1 MNAWGSQVTLLIATD
16 QSGETTNSLTHNPA
30 LSAID
35 GAPCHH
41 SEVSVR
47 EAIRSAMALLDQR
60 DRRLLALAI
69 AIQMATSLLDL
80 AGVLLIGLVGAL
92 AITTVQSEPPPATV
106 QGLADT
112 LGLGHLS
119 SQGLVVAL
127 AAAAAV
133 VLLTKSV
140 VSSFLTHRVLVFL
153 ANRQALVSARLAK
166 ELLAQPL
173 TFIQKRSSQ
182 ESAYALIA
190 GAGYATSQILGQLV
204 IAATELALLTVL
216 GLALLVVSPI
226 VAVAAIAFFALV
238 AWALQWAMGG
248 WASRVGRVAAE
259 ADISSMN
266 AIQEAISAYREISV
280 ANRRA
285 MYVDRIQRLRW
296 QAAKVAADIQF
307 IGMFPKYMFEAAMVV
322 GGFALAGMLFATQNS
337 VAAVGTLALFLAA
350 GFRVMPSLLRL
361 QGAALNLRGAS
372 GAAAPTFALAAE
384 LGNPLESPGDLE
396 AAQRIRL
403 RIREGHP
410 GFVPSISLG
419 DVTVRY
425 AGAPRDALT
434 DVTFEVSPGQSVA
447 IVGRSGAGKSTLAD
461 VVLGVVVPT
470 SGEVLLGGVAPD
482 VCRTRWPGG
491 VAYVPQQVVLA
502 NDTVRSNVALGLP
515 NEAVDDQMVWEAL
528 ERAHFADQLRSS
540 DRGLDTQIGEH
551 GKRLSGGQRQRL
563 GIARALYTRP
573 RLLVLDE
580 ATSSLDAETERAIT
594 EMIAELDGDVSTLI
608 VAHRLST
615 VREVDFLVYLDE
627 GRVAGIGSFS
637 ELVRSVPSFER
648 QASLMGLK
656 P

>member
-1 MNAWGSQVTLLIATD
+1 MRTTAASRGS
-16 QSGETTNSLTHNPA
+16 
-30 LSAID
+30 
-35 GAPCHH
+35 GAPWDNCD
-41 SEVSVR
+41 VSVK
-47 EAIRSAMALLDQR
+47 EAIRSALALLDRR
-60 DRRLLALAI
+60 DRRLLTLAI

-80 AGVLLIGLVGAL
+80 VGVLLIGLVGAL
-92 AITTVQSEPPPATV
+92 AVTTVQSEPPPATV
-106 QGLADT
+106 QEVADT
-112 LGLGHLS
+112 LGLGELS

-140 VSSFLTHRVLVFL
+140 VSSYLTRRVLIFL

-182 ESAYALIA
+182 ESAYALIS

-204 IAATELALLTVL
+204 IAATELALLIVL
-216 GLALLVVSPI
+216 GIALLVVSPV
-226 VAVAAIAFFALV
+226 VAVAAITFFALV

-248 WASRVGRVAAE
+248 WASRVGRIAAE
-259 ADISSMN
+259 ADIASMN
-266 AIQEAISAYREISV
+266 AIQEAIGAYREISV
-280 ANRRA
+280 ADRRA

-296 QAAKVAADIQF
+296 QAAKVAADLQF
-307 IGMFPKYMFEAAMVV
+307 IGMFPKYMFEGAMVV

-337 VAAVGTLALFLAA
+337 VTAVGTLALFLAA

-384 LGNPLESPGDLE
+384 LGNPLESPGNLE
-396 AAQRIRL
+396 SVQQIRL
-403 RIREGHP
+403 RIQQDHP
-410 GFVPSISLG
+410 DFVPSISIS
-419 DVTVRY
+419 DVSVRY
-425 AGAPRDALT
+425 PGAPRDALI

-461 VVLGVVVPT
+461 VVLGILEPT
-470 SGEVLLGGVAPD
+470 CGAVRLGGVSPD
-482 VCRTRWPGG
+482 VCLARWPGG
-491 VAYVPQQVVLA
+491 VAYVPQEAVLA
-502 NDTVRSNVALGLP
+502 NDTVRSNVALGIP
-515 NEAVDDQMVWEAL
+515 DAAVDDDMVWEAL
-528 ERAHFADQLRSS
+528 ERAHFAEQLRTS

-551 GKRLSGGQRQRL
+551 GMRLSGGQRQRL

-594 EMIAELDGDVSTLI
+594 EMISDLEGDVTTVI

-627 GRVAGIGSFS
+627 GRVQATGSFS
-637 ELVRSVPSFER
+637 ELVRTVPSFER
-648 QASLMGLK
+648 QAALMGIK
-656 P
+656 A